1 MASDPSSTKHRVD
14 RDGVKLVGTR
24 GPAVGWLLVSALALL
39 GVAAWVVVRVTR
51 EDDASRA
58 RSAPVGREPIVLGD
72 TGSAPA
78 PARRVLEP
86 QAKEKAASRTGEE
99 RPHVRRRQEHR
110 EASKEEEP
118 TYTLNKPG
126 EHAGIAAF
134 PPAGTKPIK
143 RGIIVPDDF
152 ELPEGYVRHYQ
163 TTDDGR
169 RLPPVL
175 MFHPDYEGVD
185 AQGNPV
191 PLPEDRLVPP
201 DMAPPGLPIQTLDAP
216 EQAGTSTR
224 AR

>member
-1 MASDPSSTKHRVD
+1 MARDPSSTKHRVD

-39 GVAAWVVVRVTR
+39 GVAAWVVVRATG
-51 EDDASRA
+51 EDGTSRA
-58 RSAPVGREPIVLGD
+58 PAGQPPLARSD
-72 TGSAPA
+72 TGPALAP
-78 PARRVLEP
+78 PRRASEP
-86 QAKEKAASRTGEE
+86 RPKDEE
-99 RPHVRRRQEHR
+99 HPHVRRRQDHR
-110 EASKEEEP
+110 SDGRDAPKEDEP

-126 EHAGIAAF
+126 EHAGLAAF
-134 PPAGTKPIK
+134 PPPGTKPIK

-185 AQGNPV
+185 AQGNPI

-201 DMAPPGLPIQTLDAP
+201 DMAPPGLPLRTLDAP
-216 EQAGTSTR
+216 EQAGSSTR